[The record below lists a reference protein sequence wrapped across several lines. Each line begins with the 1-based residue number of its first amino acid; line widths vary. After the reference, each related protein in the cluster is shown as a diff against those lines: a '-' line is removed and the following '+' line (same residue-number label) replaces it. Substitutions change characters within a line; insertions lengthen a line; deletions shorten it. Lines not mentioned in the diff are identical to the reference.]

1 MLIHH
6 KLADLSQYF
15 TEDEL
20 SKYVDSYIQ
29 EGYFNQDGALYL
41 FPVAKSTEITMLNKT
56 DWEPFAEAAGT
67 TVDELATTEGIV
79 QVAQRYYEWTDAQTP
94 DVPDDGKAFY
104 GRDSMSNYFLISMKQ
119 MCMNCLLKRQKSN
132 SLTQTRNWFA
142 VSGIIITCRL

>member
-29 EGYFNQDGALYL
+29 EGYFNQDGSLYL

-94 DVPDDGKAFY
+94 VSRPMEKPFTAETLCQII
-104 GRDSMSNYFLISMKQ
+104 FLS
-119 MCMNCLLKRQKSN
+119 
-132 SLTQTRNWFA
+132 A
-142 VSGIIITCRL
+142 

>member
-1 MLIHH
+1 MFDTLV
-6 KLADLSQYF
+6 KEFNA
-15 TEDEL
+15 TVGKDEGI
-20 SKYVDSYIQ
+20 YV

-94 DVPDDGKAFY
+94 DVPAAGKAFY
-104 GRDSMSNYFLISMKQ
+104 GRDSMSNYFLISI
-119 MCMNCLLKRQKSN
+119 
-132 SLTQTRNWFA
+132 A
-142 VSGIIITCRL
+142 DG

>member
-29 EGYFNQDGALYL
+29 EGYFNQDGVLYL

-56 DWEPFAEAAGT
+56 DWEQ
-67 TVDELATTEGIV
+67 I
-79 QVAQRYYEWTDAQTP
+79 
-94 DVPDDGKAFY
+94 
-104 GRDSMSNYFLISMKQ
+104 GR
-119 MCMNCLLKRQKSN
+119 
-132 SLTQTRNWFA
+132 A
-142 VSGIIITCRL
+142 HV